1 MPFGLGWPELLIIL
15 VVALL
20 LFGGSRLAGIGKGT
34 GRAIREFKEETQG
47 LRDADKKK
55 EAEQAELNSA
65 NQVVTPPTTQA
76 PAATTSTAPVAD
88 AEVIEQPK
96 QN

>member
-34 GRAIREFKEETQG
+34 GRAIREFKEETRD
-47 LRDADKKK
+47 LRDADKNKQ
-55 EAEQAELNSA
+55 AQQAELNA
-65 NQVVTPPTTQA
+65 TNQTVTPPAAQA
-76 PAATTSTAPVAD
+76 PAAQAPSVVD